1 MKKYKALYSTLISGE
16 FKKKDEVF
24 DFPKSTD
31 RGFIERLLR
40 EKVIAEI
47 DDGNPTDE
55 VVENAEQ
62 EEKPSSDK
70 KQKVSKS

>member
-1 MKKYKALYSTLISGE
+1 MKKYKALYNTLISGE

-31 RGFIERLLR
+31 AGFIHRLLR

-47 DDGNPTDE
+47 DDGKPSSE
-55 VVENAEQ
+55 VVEETEQ
-62 EEKPSSDK
+62 EKKPSSDK
-70 KQKVSKS
+70 KGKKQ

>member
-1 MKKYKALYSTLISGE
+1 MKKYKALYNTLISGE

-31 RGFIERLLR
+31 AGFIHRLLR

-47 DDGNPTDE
+47 DDEKPSSE
-55 VVENAEQ
+55 VLEETEQ

>member
-31 RGFIERLLR
+31 AGFIHRLLR

-47 DDGNPTDE
+47 DDENPQDE
-55 VVENAEQ
+55 VVEETEQ
-62 EEKPSSDK
+62 EEKPSRDK
-70 KQKVSKS
+70 KQERKKQ

>member
-1 MKKYKALYSTLISGE
+1 MKKYKALYNTLISGE

-31 RGFIERLLR
+31 AGFIGRLLR

-47 DDGNPTDE
+47 DDENPTDE
-55 VVENAEQ
+55 VVEKTEQ

>member
-55 VVENAEQ
+55 VVENVEQ

>member
-24 DFPKSTD
+24 DFAKSTD

-55 VVENAEQ
+55 VVENVEQ